1 MTVPQTEQNSTMPIK
16 LLKYIIFMAES
27 YQIKAVVKTNGC
39 APLNGIG
46 SKLSRPLTKVRKNY
60 PAIKRISGID

>member
-27 YQIKAVVKTNGC
+27 YQIKAFVKTNGC
-39 APLNGIG
+39 APLNETG
-46 SKLSRPLTKVRKNY
+46 SNLSRQLTKVRKNY
-60 PAIKRISGID
+60 PDRKRIFGLD